1 MLSGERLRTLAL
13 VSALLAPA
21 GAFAEPGAEG
31 DEEAELEIEVE
42 LGTEEDVSPVEQ
54 AQDRVVET
62 APPAPP
68 ASPTPLPVIDPVPDS
83 TLERGV
89 GAPTA
94 SPSRWENLRI
104 SGFVQPQVQWSQL
117 SEDEVSPDG
126 LALNQDR
133 FVVRRARL
141 RVDRQFTYAL
151 TSVEIEANTVFGRS
165 ISVRRAEASVFWPAA
180 NEAAPPPV
188 MLTAGIGEIPFGFEL
203 RQGNTGER
211 VFMERSQGSRAFFPG
226 EPDVGARLS
235 GALGPVRYSVALQN
249 GVPLGDQ
256 PTVVQEVYSH
266 QKSVVGRVG
275 FEVEQPERLRLS
287 GGVSA
292 LEGVGFHAGTPAT
305 KSELL
310 WSDANQDGLVTLN
323 ELVAASGQAATPSST
338 FRRWAINA
346 DVGLAVQSPLGWTW
360 LNAEATMASNLDRG
374 YLPSDPV
381 FTGYDLRQTALVVGV
396 VQDVRSVGLV
406 GFRLDLYNPNA
417 DLFDAQRGEFIP
429 TSATVTTLSPV
440 IGVQLP
446 NTGRLLLQYDYV
458 ADHLGRNDAGEVVD
472 LPNDLWTLRLQVD
485 Y

>member
-1 MLSGERLRTLAL
+1 MSASMLTSERLRPLVL
-13 VSALLAPA
+13 VSALLASA
-21 GAFAEPGAEG
+21 GALAEPAEG
-31 DEEAELEIEVE
+31 DEDEVELEIEVE
-42 LGTEEDVSPVEQ
+42 TGAEAAPAERAPEL
-54 AQDRVVET
+54 VVE
-62 APPAPP
+62 PPPP
-68 ASPTPLPVIDPVPDS
+68 PSPPPPPLPAATAASVPDPVP
-83 TLERGV
+83 
-89 GAPTA
+89 APA
-94 SPSRWENLRI
+94 PSEGRWEKFRI
-104 SGFVQPQVQWSQL
+104 SGFVQPQAQWSQL

-133 FVVRRARL
+133 LVVRRARL
-141 RVDRQFTYAL
+141 RVDRQFTYAQ
-151 TSVEIEANTVFGRS
+151 TSVEIEANTVYGRS
-165 ISVRRAEASVFWPAA
+165 ISVRRAEASVFWPSSSAD
-180 NEAAPPPV
+180 APPPV
-188 MLTAGIGEIPFGFEL
+188 MLTAGVGEIPFGFEL

-235 GALGPVRYSVALQN
+235 GALGPARYSVAVQN
-249 GVPLGDQ
+249 GVPLSDQ
-256 PTVVQEVYSH
+256 PTVVQEVFTH
-266 QKSVVGRVG
+266 KKTIVGRVG
-275 FEVEQPERLRLS
+275 FEIERPERLRLS

-346 DVGLAVQSPLGWTW
+346 DLGVAFQTKIGWTW
-360 LNAEATMASNLDRG
+360 FNAEATMASNLDRG

-396 VQDVRSVGLV
+396 VQDLRSVGLI
-406 GFRLDLYNPNA
+406 GFRMDIYNPNA

-429 TSATVTTLSPV
+429 TSATVTTLSPI

-446 NTGRLLLQYDYV
+446 ETGRLLLQYDYI
-458 ADHLGRNDAGEVVD
+458 ADHLGRNDAGGVVD